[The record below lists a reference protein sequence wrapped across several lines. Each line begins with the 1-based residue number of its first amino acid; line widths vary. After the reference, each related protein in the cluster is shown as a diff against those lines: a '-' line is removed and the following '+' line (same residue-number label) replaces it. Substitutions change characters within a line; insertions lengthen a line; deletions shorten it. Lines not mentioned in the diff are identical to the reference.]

1 MSPVLAGG
9 FFTTEPPGKPPYLY
23 SYVYTHTL
31 ICMSLYPSILFI
43 ICLSLIHLKGELH
56 HYRAN
61 FHHCDYRANFHDYEF
76 RSFGIPGSPVRTGE
90 RVADLSSM

>member
-1 MSPVLAGG
+1 
-9 FFTTEPPGKPPYLY
+9 
-23 SYVYTHTL
+23 
-31 ICMSLYPSILFI
+31 MSLYPSILFI